1 MISCRE
7 LADFIRGYLD
17 GELTFREKMAFQ
29 AHLALCSDCRAYL
42 KTYRETIQL
51 GKRVFEEDADTI
63 PPEVPEDL
71 VKAVMESRK
80 KLWP

>member
-1 MISCRE
+1 MITCRE

-17 GELTFREKMAFQ
+17 DELTLREKMAFQ
-29 AHLALCSDCRAYL
+29 AHLVLCAPCRAYL
-42 KTYRETIQL
+42 KTYKETIEL
-51 GKRVFEEDADTI
+51 GRRVFGEDADTI
-63 PPEVPEDL
+63 PPDVPEDL

>member
-29 AHLALCSDCRAYL
+29 SHLALCAPCRAYL
-42 KTYRETIQL
+42 KTYKETIEL
-51 GKRVFEEDADTI
+51 GKKVFEDDSDAI
-63 PPEVPEDL
+63 PPDVPEDL

>member
-7 LADFIRGYLD
+7 FADFIRGYLD
-17 GELTFREKMAFQ
+17 GELSLPEGIAFR
-29 AHLALCSDCRAYL
+29 AHLALCSACRAYL
-42 KTYRETIQL
+42 KTYEETVRL
-51 GKRVFEEDADTI
+51 GKKAFDENGEQI

-71 VKAVMESRK
+71 VKAVMDARK